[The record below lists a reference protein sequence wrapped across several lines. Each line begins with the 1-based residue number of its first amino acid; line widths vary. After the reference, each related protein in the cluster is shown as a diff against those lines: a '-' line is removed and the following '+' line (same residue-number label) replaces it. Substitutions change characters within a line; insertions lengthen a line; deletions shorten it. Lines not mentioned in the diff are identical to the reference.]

1 MYMILVGGGN
11 VGLQLAKRLL
21 ARNHEVLVVER
32 DPRQSQRLCSLIGE
46 ENVFLGDGCEMMMQK
61 EAGFGRADVVVAVTG
76 EDEDNLVVCQMA
88 KQVWNVDRVVAR
100 INDPSHETIF
110 AQIGIDDT
118 VSATGIIYSLIEQ
131 QITPDV
137 LLPVGALNRGDVEV
151 VEVQLS
157 SRSPVAN
164 MKVRDIKLPPQTM
177 IVWLLRGEQGLMV
190 DGDTILEVR
199 DTIVALVPRSSAE
212 DLKQTLL
219 PAEVS

>member
-32 DPRQSQRLCSLIGE
+32 DPRQYQRLCSLIGE
-46 ENVFLGDGCEMMMQK
+46 ENVFIGDGCEMMMQK
-61 EAGFGRADVVVAVTG
+61 EAGFGRADVVVAITG
-76 EDEDNLVVCQMA
+76 EDEDNLIVCQMA
-88 KQVWNVDRVVAR
+88 KVVWNVDRVVAR

-131 QITPDV
+131 QITPD
-137 LLPVGALNRGDVEV
+137 LMLPVGALNRGNVEV

-157 SRSPVAN
+157 SRSPVIN
-164 MKVRDIKLPPQTM
+164 KKVREVTLPPQTM
-177 IVWLLRGEQGLMV
+177 IVWVLRDDHGLMV
-190 DGDTILEVR
+190 DGDTVLEVR

-212 DLKQTLL
+212 DLKQLL
-219 PAEVS
+219 QPMKVS